1 MRLVCNLLGLLSAA
15 TWRLGGRVARPHN
28 ALLEQPVHRVVQRHH
43 RAEGIPAFDRPCH
56 PPFVGLWGVCD
67 APLVQVRSQQQVYRK
82 GVVQPFNL
90 PRRLPRGWHGSCW
103 HTLHTS
109 RQQENG
115 QADALTTHATPKR
128 THAATEQS
136 ASNLDA
142 RIVVALDGS
151 ARAALVL
158 PYVEALAEQFGSAVI
173 LLRATTP
180 AEAIAAPAD
189 AATMPPLAPNIAA
202 TPIDPGAVIAAERR
216 AVESYLGALA
226 QRLRSRGL
234 AVSHEQQ
241 EGAAVD
247 VIIAR
252 ARDLDASLEP

>member
-1 MRLVCNLLGLLSAA
+1 M
-15 TWRLGGRVARPHN
+15 
-28 ALLEQPVHRVVQRHH
+28 
-43 RAEGIPAFDRPCH
+43 
-56 PPFVGLWGVCD
+56 
-67 APLVQVRSQQQVYRK
+67 
-82 GVVQPFNL
+82 
-90 PRRLPRGWHGSCW
+90 
-103 HTLHTS
+103 
-109 RQQENG
+109 
-115 QADALTTHATPKR
+115 TTHDTPAR

-136 ASNLDA
+136 ASNLYA

-151 ARAALVL
+151 ARAELVL
-158 PYVEALAEQFGSAVI
+158 PYVEALAQQFGSSVI

-180 AEAIAAPAD
+180 AEAIASAGA

-252 ARDLDASLEP
+252 VRDLDASLSP